1 MDTIRHINRRVSS
14 KPRRLR
20 LINRTIQDPVCELPW
35 SGMKTF
41 KGEAVYNPMTHLFN
55 PLAIRDITY
64 PSMLEYSHIGDKAEG
79 GSIR

>member
-1 MDTIRHINRRVSS
+1 
-14 KPRRLR
+14 
-20 LINRTIQDPVCELPW
+20 
-35 SGMKTF
+35 MKTF